1 MAELASY
8 SNGPLVCCHD
18 RLRDRQPH
26 SCSADKIA
34 LIFSAVEFI
43 ENHSLLEIVD
53 ARTAVSHAGCHVIA
67 GKFCGDNDRLF
78 PSGILES
85 VVNLGVFVQK
95 WPKIQHFS

>member
-1 MAELASY
+1 MPELAGY
-8 SNGPLVCCHD
+8 SNGSLVRCHN
-18 RLRDRQPH
+18 RLRDRKPH
-26 SCSADKIA
+26 AGSPDKVA
-34 LIFSAVEFI
+34 LIFSAIEFI

-53 ARTAVSHAGCHVIA
+53 AWATVSHAGCHVIA